1 MFSIQSKEDDQK
13 QKSKIKNLKSLSN
26 NNEGNYI
33 ESEL

>member
-13 QKSKIKNLKSLSN
+13 QRPKIKNLKSLSN